1 MALIRSF
8 TRTVGTGRQHPS
20 EVDCHWQPLTTASGE
35 PLLQL
40 STYGS
45 DTRMSEPKVSQMI
58 QIDRAGAESLLAALN
73 EAFPDL
79 AT

>member
-20 EVDCHWQPLTTASGE
+20 EVDCHWQPLTT
-35 PLLQL
+35 
-40 STYGS
+40 TYGS
-45 DTRMSEPKVSQMI
+45 DTRVSEPKVSQTI